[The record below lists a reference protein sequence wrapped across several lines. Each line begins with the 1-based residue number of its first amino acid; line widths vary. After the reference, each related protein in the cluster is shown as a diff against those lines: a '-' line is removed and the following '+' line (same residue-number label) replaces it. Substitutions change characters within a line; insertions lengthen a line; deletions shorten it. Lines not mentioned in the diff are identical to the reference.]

1 MNQNMLTV
9 SQLNRYVKSLL
20 EENPLLQEV
29 YVKGE
34 VSNFVRHLKSG
45 HCYFTLKDRDA
56 AVKCV
61 MFKGNA
67 QFLRFTPED
76 GLSVLVRGSVSLYER
91 DGSFQLYVTDMQPEG
106 IGALA
111 LAYEQLK
118 RRLEAEG
125 LFDPGHKRP
134 IPAFPARIG
143 VVTSLSGAALKD
155 IVNVLSRRYP
165 IGTLVVADAV
175 VQGREAAPSIVAGIR
190 EMNRQRACDVLIV
203 GRGGGSLEDLW
214 AFN

>member
-1 MNQNMLTV
+1 MSPTC
-9 SQLNRYVKSLL
+9 SQ
-20 EENPLLQEV
+20 
-29 YVKGE
+29 
-34 VSNFVRHLKSG
+34 
-45 HCYFTLKDRDA
+45 
-56 AVKCV
+56 
-61 MFKGNA
+61 
-67 QFLRFTPED
+67 
-76 GLSVLVRGSVSLYER
+76 
-91 DGSFQLYVTDMQPEG
+91 EG

-165 IGTLVVADAV
+165 IGTLVVADA
-175 VQGREAAPSIVAGIR
+175 GGPGE
-190 EMNRQRACDVLIV
+190 
-203 GRGGGSLEDLW
+203 GGGALHCGGNPGDEPAKGL
-214 AFN
+214 